1 MAHQSLDSVA
11 NRKRALG
18 AVGSNI
24 CESAAWLSTHAVH
37 RYSLVIPSRIG
48 LATDPMVGQVHRY
61 QAVDQF
67 GRSSMSWP
75 RQARPGGHAS
85 APAYP
90 RILDELLP
98 AAHHVIEQYA
108 NNPVEADQG
117 RLTSRLR
124 PMRGLKRLRSA
135 RVISTGHAFVGEPSP
150 RPLQLAQRRGPH
162 PEHVAV
168 AVLVR
173 TRRRHRSHR
182 SPHRLA
188 AAFTGSRSPSEPR
201 THRGVWPGTDL
212 GLLVSTH
219 RGCAAPCWRRPNIRP
234 TAHQILAID
243 CQHSTPQ

>member
-1 MAHQSLDSVA
+1 VAHQSLDSVA

-182 SPHRLA
+182 SPTPPRRRLHRLT
-188 AAFTGSRSPSEPR
+188 F
-201 THRGVWPGTDL
+201 
-212 GLLVSTH
+212 
-219 RGCAAPCWRRPNIRP
+219 
-234 TAHQILAID
+234 AI
-243 CQHSTPQ
+243 